1 MKPLLAALA
10 TALSV
15 TAAAAQTAPS
25 QTAPAGWRAEWPATD
40 FSRTTVDFGEILSG
54 GPPKDGIPSIDAPAF
69 QTLAELSERPADRE
83 PVISV
88 ELGGQARAY
97 PVAILMWHEIVN
109 DTFADTPI
117 AVTYCPLCNSGIVFD
132 RRLGGEATTFGTTGK
147 LRNSDLVMYD
157 RATQSWWQQ
166 FEGRAIIGA
175 HLGDDLVRVPSR
187 FESFGEFAARRPD
200 GEVLIPSARFGR
212 SYGSNP
218 YAGYDSLRQP
228 FLYDGSYDGPGD
240 ALMRVVAIDGLP
252 DAWSF
257 AYVQAHAPFEVAD
270 YRVEWQAGQASA
282 LDARTISEGRDVG
295 TVTVTKGGET
305 ALYQVPFAFAFAAFN
320 PDATIHH
327 E

>member
-15 TAAAAQTAPS
+15 TAATAQTAP
-25 QTAPAGWRAEWPATD
+25 AAWRAEWPATD
-40 FSRTTVDFGEILSG
+40 FSRTSVNFSEILSG
-54 GPPKDGIPSIDAPAF
+54 GPPKDGIPAIDAPAF
-69 QTLAELSERPADRE
+69 QTLAELSTRPDDRE

-109 DTFADTPI
+109 DTFAGTPI

-175 HLGDDLVRVPSR
+175 HSGDELARVPSR

-200 GEVLIPSARFGR
+200 GEVLIPATRFGR

-218 YAGYDSLRQP
+218 YEGYDSLRQP

-240 ALMRVVAIDGLP
+240 ALMRVVAIEGLP

-257 AYVQAHAPFEVAD
+257 AYVQAHAPFEVGGF
-270 YRVEWQAGQASA
+270 RVEWQAGQASA
-282 LDARTISEGRDVG
+282 LDTRQIAEGRDVG
-295 TVTVTKGGET
+295 TVTVTQAGQP
-305 ALYQVPFAFAFAAFN
+305 ALYHVPFAFAFAAFN